1 MTDDKTETLGRME
14 IPLAGGNITAGVV
27 RVGDTVRRPVS
38 EWTPAVHALLRHLE
52 EVGFSSSPRVLGF
65 DEKGREVLT
74 YLDGVSLSLDAP
86 ELLGSL
92 ETVWK
97 AGALAA
103 DVAAALRTF
112 VAPMSARWWGGSVD
126 PLASST
132 IIHGD
137 LAPWNVI
144 VDGDQWGLI
153 DWDFAGPARLV
164 WEASYTLHTFGLLPA
179 FGMSDAE
186 TVARIRSFGDGARLA
201 ASALADVLRLVPLR
215 TRVNAEMIERLAA
228 EGHPGYAVVQ
238 RKGHA
243 RAWRAASEHTS
254 SRMAH
259 WLAELNLTARG

>member
-1 MTDDKTETLGRME
+1 VEE
-14 IPLAGGNITAGVV
+14 ILLAGGNITAGVV
-27 RVGDTVRRPVS
+27 RVGDTVRRPVG

-52 EVGFSSSPRVLGF
+52 EVGFHGSPRVLGF

-74 YLDGVSLSLDAP
+74 YFDGVSLSLDTP
-86 ELLGSL
+86 ELLGTL
-92 ETVWK
+92 DTVWK

-103 DVAAALRTF
+103 DVAAALRNF
-112 VAPMSARWWGGSVD
+112 VVPVSARWWDGSVD
-126 PLASST
+126 PLADST

-144 VDGDQWGLI
+144 VDGDDWRLI
-153 DWDFAGPARLV
+153 DWDFAGPARFE

-179 FGMSDAE
+179 FGLSDAE

-228 EGHPGYAVVQ
+228 EGHPGYSVVE

-243 RAWRAASEHTS
+243 RAWRAASEHVS

-259 WLAELNLTARG
+259 WLAELNLAASD